1 MARFTDVFIQEGDSI
16 DLPLPYDR
24 TAGQGFLAG
33 NLFAIAKN
41 TGLSGATVPAVIE
54 GVVRI
59 DKTAAQTFAIGALVY
74 WDDTA
79 KSVTSVSTSNRRIGC
94 CVTVAAAG
102 GDAQAVVY
110 LPGTVAPTGA

>member
-1 MARFTDVFIQEGDSI
+1 MARFTDVFIQEGDTL

-24 TAGQGFLAG
+24 TAGQGFLVG
-33 NLFAIAKN
+33 NIFAVAKV
-41 TGLSGATVPAVIE
+41 TALSGTVVPAVIE
-54 GVVRI
+54 GVIRI

-79 KSVTSVSTSNRRIGC
+79 KSVTSVSTGNRRIGA
-94 CVTVAAAG
+94 CVTTAAAG
-102 GDAQAVVY
+102 GDAQAIVY